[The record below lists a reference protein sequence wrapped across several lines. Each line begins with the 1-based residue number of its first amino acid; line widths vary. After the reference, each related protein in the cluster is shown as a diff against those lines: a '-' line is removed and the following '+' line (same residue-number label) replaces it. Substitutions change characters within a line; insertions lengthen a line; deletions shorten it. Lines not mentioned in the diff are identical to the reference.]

1 MKLAYDFNLEDW
13 SSFQRFHYSTSPSCR
28 RMRNMGRILLPV
40 AVLLLITSQFLRRR
54 FDPVYFGIFATFSI
68 VWFILYPRWFDAKI
82 IRRSTQFLKEGNTD
96 SMFGRREIELL
107 PDRVHIISPSGEAT
121 YHASAITK
129 TVETPNAL
137 LLYVSSIQ
145 ALILPRRKLSD
156 ADFQQAAVFVR
167 EHYAGESANS

>member
-107 PDRVHIISPSGEAT
+107 PDRVHIISPSGRG
-121 YHASAITK
+121 
-129 TVETPNAL
+129 
-137 LLYVSSIQ
+137 YVSRLCNHENCRNAERTT
-145 ALILPRRKLSD
+145 ALRFFYSGSDFTAAQVIRRGLS
-156 ADFQQAAVFVR
+156 
-167 EHYAGESANS
+167 AGCSFCSRALCR